1 MTLKILNVN
10 QFRHK
15 RQHMLRFHI
24 HEILKRVKLK
34 KKKKKDR
41 NQIRIARGCG
51 LRDRVNFK
59 VGKGT
64 T

>member
-34 KKKKKDR
+34 KKKKR
-41 NQIRIARGCG
+41 IEIRSELPEAV
-51 LRDRVNFK
+51 D
-59 VGKGT
+59 
-64 T
+64 